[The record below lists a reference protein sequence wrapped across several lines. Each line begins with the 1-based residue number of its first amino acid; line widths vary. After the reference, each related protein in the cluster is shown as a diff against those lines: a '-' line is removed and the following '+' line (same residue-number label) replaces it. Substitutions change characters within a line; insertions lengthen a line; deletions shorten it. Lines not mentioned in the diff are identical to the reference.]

1 MAWLVEDFLHIAH
14 FDDFPSVHHIHII
27 RHLRDDA
34 KVMRDVND
42 GQVHFL
48 LNLFDEVENF
58 ALDCHVQCGG
68 GFVADK
74 NVRFGGERNGDNDAL
89 PHTAGKLV
97 RIVAEALFGIGD
109 AHQFQQLQGFRAR
122 LVLRHVLV
130 QQHALHNLLA
140 DGHRGVKARHG
151 VLEYHREALTVVFRA
166 QLLFAQFQQINGFV
180 LSVPVIVC
188 IQDFAAVDGG
198 VAVQQA
204 DGGFHRY
211 GFSRTGF
218 AHDGDGFALL
228 QIQID
233 AADGMYHAGVR
244 AEGNIQIL
252 DLQNG
257 LC

>member
-1 MAWLVEDFLHIAH
+1 M
-14 FDDFPSVHHIHII
+14 
-27 RHLRDDA
+27 
-34 KVMRDVND
+34 
-42 GQVHFL
+42 
-48 LNLFDEVENF
+48 
-58 ALDCHVQCGG
+58 
-68 GFVADK
+68 
-74 NVRFGGERNGDNDAL
+74 
-89 PHTAGKLV
+89 
-97 RIVAEALFGIGD
+97 
-109 AHQFQQLQGFRAR
+109 
-122 LVLRHVLV
+122 
-130 QQHALHNLLA
+130 
-140 DGHRGVKARHG
+140 
-151 VLEYHREALTVVFRA
+151 EYHREALTVVFRA

-218 AHDGDGFALL
+218 AHDSDGFALL

-233 AADGMYHAGVR
+233 AADGMYYAGVR

>member
-34 KVMRDVND
+34 KVVRDVND

-109 AHQFQQLQGFRAR
+109 AHQFQQLRGFRAR
-122 LVLRHVLV
+122 FVLRHVLM

-140 DGHRGVKARHG
+140 DGHRGIKARHR

-166 QLLFAQFQQINGFV
+166 QLLLLNFSKSTV
-180 LSVPVIVC
+180 LSCPCPSSYVYRISPLLMV
-188 IQDFAAVDGG
+188 
-198 VAVQQA
+198 
-204 DGGFHRY
+204 
-211 GFSRTGF
+211 
-218 AHDGDGFALL
+218 ALL
-228 QIQID
+228 SSKPT
-233 AADGMYHAGVR
+233 AAFIVTDFPNRIRPRWRRFRPFA
-244 AEGNIQIL
+244 NP
-252 DLQNG
+252 D
-257 LC
+257 